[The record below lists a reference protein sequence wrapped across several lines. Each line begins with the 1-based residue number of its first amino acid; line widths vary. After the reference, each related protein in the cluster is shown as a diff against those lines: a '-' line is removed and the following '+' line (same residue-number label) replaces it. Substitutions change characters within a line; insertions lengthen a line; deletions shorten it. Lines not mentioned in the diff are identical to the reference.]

1 MKVLITGQ
9 NGYVGRVLTNLLL
22 KNKHNVLGCD
32 INYFPTAFD
41 NDLHEISNVASD
53 IRDITEKDLKKVD
66 VIMHLAGLSN
76 DPLGELNP
84 KLTHEIN
91 YLSTV
96 RLAKISKQAGVQ
108 KFIFSSSCS
117 TYGKNLTFANEN
129 SDLDPLT
136 EYAKSKVKSES
147 EILALKNEEFCPT
160 ILRNATVYG
169 NSPSLRLDLVV
180 NNLTASAFVTG
191 KVKLLSDGTA
201 WRPQLHVEDMSS
213 AFLTVMESSEELVRG
228 EIFNVGNN
236 DENFKVNQI
245 AEEVKKII
253 PGSEIEFV
261 NKSNKDS
268 RSYKVDFTKINNTL
282 GFKTKWNLEKGIKQL
297 YDFFKK
303 EKLIENDFHDKKF
316 YRLKQLKWLIANG
329 FLDENLRLN

>member
-22 KNKHNVLGCD
+22 ENKYDVLGCD

-41 NDLHEISNVASD
+41 NDLHEISNVTSD

-76 DPLGELNP
+76 DPLGELNS

-236 DENFKVNQI
+236 DENFKVYQI

-316 YRLKQLKWLIANG
+316 YRLEQLKWLIVNG

>member
-22 KNKHNVLGCD
+22 ENKYDVLGCD
-32 INYFPTAFD
+32 INYFPTTFD
-41 NDLHEISNVASD
+41 NDLHEISNVVSD

-76 DPLGELNP
+76 DPLGELNS

-108 KFIFSSSCS
+108 RFIFSSSCS

-129 SDLDPLT
+129 SDLEPLT

-147 EILALKNEEFCPT
+147 EILVLKDEEFCPT
-160 ILRNATVYG
+160 VLRNATVYG

-201 WRPQLHVEDMSS
+201 WRPQLHVEDMSN
-213 AFLTVMESSEELVRG
+213 AFLTVMESSEELIRG
-228 EIFNVGNN
+228 QIFNVGNN
-236 DENFKVNQI
+236 DENFKIYQI

-253 PGSEIEFV
+253 PGSKIEFV

-303 EKLIENDFHDKKF
+303 EKLVENDFHDKKF
-316 YRLKQLKWLIANG
+316 NRLKQLKWLIENG

>member
-22 KNKHNVLGCD
+22 ENKYDVLGCD
-32 INYFPTAFD
+32 INYFPTTFD
-41 NDLHEISNVASD
+41 NNLHEISNVVSD

-66 VIMHLAGLSN
+66 VVMHLAGLTN
-76 DPLGELNP
+76 DPLGELNS

-108 KFIFSSSCS
+108 RFIFSSSCS

-129 SDLDPLT
+129 SDLEPLT

-147 EILALKNEEFCPT
+147 EILVLKDEEFCPT
-160 ILRNATVYG
+160 VLRNATVYG

-201 WRPQLHVEDMSS
+201 WRPQLHVEDMSN
-213 AFLTVMESSEELVRG
+213 AFLTVMESSEELIRG
-228 EIFNVGNN
+228 QIFNVGNN
-236 DENFKVNQI
+236 DENFKIYQI

-303 EKLIENDFHDKKF
+303 EKLVENDFHDKKF
-316 YRLKQLKWLIANG
+316 NRLKQLKWLIENG

>member
-22 KNKHNVLGCD
+22 ENKYDVLGCD
-32 INYFPTAFD
+32 INYFPTTFD
-41 NDLHEISNVASD
+41 NNLHEISNVVSD

-66 VIMHLAGLSN
+66 VVMHLAGLSN
-76 DPLGELNP
+76 DPLGELNS

-108 KFIFSSSCS
+108 RFIFSSSCS

-129 SDLDPLT
+129 SDLEPLT

-147 EILALKNEEFCPT
+147 EILVLKDEEFCPT
-160 ILRNATVYG
+160 VLRNATVYG

-201 WRPQLHVEDMSS
+201 WRPQLHVEDMSN
-213 AFLTVMESSEELVRG
+213 AFLTVMESSEELIRG
-228 EIFNVGNN
+228 QIFNVGNN
-236 DENFKVNQI
+236 DENFKIYQI

-253 PGSEIEFV
+253 PGSKIEFV

-303 EKLIENDFHDKKF
+303 EKLVENDFHDKKF
-316 YRLKQLKWLIANG
+316 NRLKQLKWLIENG

>member
-22 KNKHNVLGCD
+22 ENKYDVLGCD
-32 INYFPTAFD
+32 INYFPTPFD
-41 NDLHEISNVASD
+41 NDLHEISNVVSD

-76 DPLGELNP
+76 DPLGELNS

-108 KFIFSSSCS
+108 RFIFSSSCS

-129 SDLDPLT
+129 SDLEPLT

-147 EILALKNEEFCPT
+147 EILALKDEEFCPT
-160 ILRNATVYG
+160 VLRNATVYG

-201 WRPQLHVEDMSS
+201 WRPQLHVEDMSN
-213 AFLTVMESSEELVRG
+213 AFLTVMESSEELIRG
-228 EIFNVGNN
+228 HIFNVGNN
-236 DENFKVNQI
+236 DENFKIYQI

-303 EKLIENDFHDKKF
+303 EKLVENDFHDKKF
-316 YRLKQLKWLIANG
+316 NRLKQLKWLIENG
-329 FLDENLRLN
+329 FLDKNLRLN

>member
-22 KNKHNVLGCD
+22 ENKYDVLGCD

-213 AFLTVMESSEELVRG
+213 AFLTVMESPEELVSG

-236 DENFKVNQI
+236 DENFTVHQI
-245 AEEVKKII
+245 AEEVERII
-253 PGSEIEFV
+253 PNSEIEFV

>member
-22 KNKHNVLGCD
+22 ENKYDVLGCD
-32 INYFPTAFD
+32 INYFPTTFD
-41 NDLHEISNVASD
+41 NNLHEISNVVSD

-66 VIMHLAGLSN
+66 VVMHLAGLSN
-76 DPLGELNP
+76 DPLGELNS

-108 KFIFSSSCS
+108 RFIFSSSCS

-129 SDLDPLT
+129 SDLEPLT

-147 EILALKNEEFCPT
+147 EILVLKDEEFCPT
-160 ILRNATVYG
+160 VLRNATVYG

-201 WRPQLHVEDMSS
+201 WRPQLHVEDMSN
-213 AFLTVMESSEELVRG
+213 AFLTVMESSEELIRG
-228 EIFNVGNN
+228 QIFNVGNN
-236 DENFKVNQI
+236 DENFKIYQI

-253 PGSEIEFV
+253 PGSKIEFV

-303 EKLIENDFHDKKF
+303 EKLVENDFHDRKF
-316 YRLKQLKWLIANG
+316 NRLKQLKWLIENG

>member
-22 KNKHNVLGCD
+22 ENKYDVLGCD
-32 INYFPTAFD
+32 INYFPTTFD
-41 NDLHEISNVASD
+41 NNLHEISNVVSD

-66 VIMHLAGLSN
+66 VVMHLAGLSN
-76 DPLGELNP
+76 DPLGELNS

-108 KFIFSSSCS
+108 RFIFSSSCS

-129 SDLDPLT
+129 SDLEPLT

-147 EILALKNEEFCPT
+147 EILDLKYEEFCPT
-160 ILRNATVYG
+160 VLRNATVYG

-201 WRPQLHVEDMSS
+201 WRPQLHVEDMSN
-213 AFLTVMESSEELVRG
+213 AFLTVMESSEELIRG
-228 EIFNVGNN
+228 QIFNVGNN
-236 DENFKVNQI
+236 DENFKIYQI
-245 AEEVKKII
+245 AEEVERTIHD
-253 PGSEIEFV
+253 SEIEFV

-303 EKLIENDFHDKKF
+303 EKLVENDFHDKKF
-316 YRLKQLKWLIANG
+316 NRLKQLKWLIENG

>member
-22 KNKHNVLGCD
+22 ENKYDVLGCD

-303 EKLIENDFHDKKF
+303 EKLVENDFHDKKF
-316 YRLKQLKWLIANG
+316 NRLKQLKWLIENG

>member
-1 MKVLITGQ
+1 MKILITGQ

-22 KNKHNVLGCD
+22 ENKYDILGCD
-32 INYFPTAFD
+32 INYFPTPFD
-41 NDLHEISNVASD
+41 NDLHEISNVVSD

-76 DPLGELNP
+76 DPLGELNS

-108 KFIFSSSCS
+108 RFIFSSSCS

-129 SDLDPLT
+129 SDLEPLT

-147 EILALKNEEFCPT
+147 EILALKDEEFCPT
-160 ILRNATVYG
+160 VLRNATVYG

-201 WRPQLHVEDMSS
+201 WRPQLHVEDMSN
-213 AFLTVMESSEELVRG
+213 AFLTVMESSEELIRG
-228 EIFNVGNN
+228 QIFNVGNN
-236 DENFKVNQI
+236 DENFKIYQI

-303 EKLIENDFHDKKF
+303 EKLVENDFHDKKF
-316 YRLKQLKWLIANG
+316 NRLKQLKWLIENG
-329 FLDENLRLN
+329 FLDKNLRLN

>member
-22 KNKHNVLGCD
+22 ENKYDVLGCD
-32 INYFPTAFD
+32 INYFPAAFD
-41 NDLHEISNVASD
+41 NDLHEISNIASD

-108 KFIFSSSCS
+108 RFIFSSSCS

-147 EILALKNEEFCPT
+147 EILGLKDEEFCPT

-180 NNLTASAFVTG
+180 NNLTASAFLTG

-213 AFLTVMESSEELVRG
+213 AFLTVMESSEELVNG

-236 DENFKVNQI
+236 DENFKIYQI

-253 PGSEIEFV
+253 PGSKIEFV

-303 EKLIENDFHDKKF
+303 EKLVENDFHDKKF
-316 YRLKQLKWLIANG
+316 NRLKQLKWLIENG

>member
-22 KNKHNVLGCD
+22 ENKYDVLGCD
-32 INYFPTAFD
+32 INYFPTPFD
-41 NDLHEISNVASD
+41 NDLHEISNVVSD

-147 EILALKNEEFCPT
+147 EILALKDEEFCPT
-160 ILRNATVYG
+160 VLRNATVYG

-191 KVKLLSDGTA
+191 KGKLLSDGTA

>member
-22 KNKHNVLGCD
+22 ENKYDVLGCD
-32 INYFPTAFD
+32 INYFPAAFD
-41 NDLHEISNVASD
+41 NDLHEISNVTSD

-76 DPLGELNP
+76 DPLGELNS

-108 KFIFSSSCS
+108 RFIFSSSCS

>member
-1 MKVLITGQ
+1 
-9 NGYVGRVLTNLLL
+9 
-22 KNKHNVLGCD
+22 
-32 INYFPTAFD
+32 
-41 NDLHEISNVASD
+41 
-53 IRDITEKDLKKVD
+53 
-66 VIMHLAGLSN
+66 
-76 DPLGELNP
+76 
-84 KLTHEIN
+84 
-91 YLSTV
+91 LSTV

-147 EILALKNEEFCPT
+147 EILALKDEEFCPT
-160 ILRNATVYG
+160 VLRNATVYG

-180 NNLTASAFVTG
+180 NNLTASAFLTG

-213 AFLTVMESSEELVRG
+213 AFLTVMESSEELIRG
-228 EIFNVGNN
+228 QIFNVGNN
-236 DENFKVNQI
+236 DENFKIYQI
-245 AEEVKKII
+245 AEEVERIV
-253 PGSEIEFV
+253 PNSEIEFV

-303 EKLIENDFHDKKF
+303 EKLVENDFHDKKF
-316 YRLKQLKWLIANG
+316 NRLKQLKWLIENG

>member
-22 KNKHNVLGCD
+22 ENKYDVLGCD

-76 DPLGELNP
+76 DPLGELNS

>member
-22 KNKHNVLGCD
+22 KNNHNVLGCD
-32 INYFPTAFD
+32 INYFPAAFD
-41 NDLHEISNVASD
+41 NDLHEISNIASD

-76 DPLGELNP
+76 DPLGELNS

-96 RLAKISKQAGVQ
+96 RLAKISKQVGVQ

-147 EILALKNEEFCPT
+147 EILGLKDEEFCPT

-180 NNLTASAFVTG
+180 NNLTASAFLTG

-213 AFLTVMESSEELVRG
+213 AFLTVMESSEELVNG

-236 DENFKVNQI
+236 DENFTVHQI
-245 AEEVKKII
+245 AEEVERTI
-253 PGSEIEFV
+253 PDSEIEFV

-282 GFKTKWNLEKGIKQL
+282 GFKTKWSLEKGIKQL

-316 YRLKQLKWLIANG
+316 YRLKQLKWLIENNR
-329 FLDENLRLN
+329 LDNNLKFN

>member
-22 KNKHNVLGCD
+22 ENKYDVLGCD

-108 KFIFSSSCS
+108 RFIFSSSCS

-213 AFLTVMESSEELVRG
+213 AFLTVMESPEELVSG

-236 DENFKVNQI
+236 DENFTVHQI
-245 AEEVKKII
+245 AEEVERII
-253 PGSEIEFV
+253 PDSEIEFV

>member
-1 MKVLITGQ
+1 M
-9 NGYVGRVLTNLLL
+9 
-22 KNKHNVLGCD
+22 
-32 INYFPTAFD
+32 
-41 NDLHEISNVASD
+41 
-53 IRDITEKDLKKVD
+53 
-66 VIMHLAGLSN
+66 
-76 DPLGELNP
+76 
-84 KLTHEIN
+84 
-91 YLSTV
+91 STV

-108 KFIFSSSCS
+108 RFIFSSSCS

-129 SDLDPLT
+129 SDLEPLT

-147 EILALKNEEFCPT
+147 EILALKDEEFCPT
-160 ILRNATVYG
+160 VLRNATVYG

-201 WRPQLHVEDMSS
+201 WRPQLHVEDMSN
-213 AFLTVMESSEELVRG
+213 AFLTVMESSEELIRG
-228 EIFNVGNN
+228 HIFNVGNN
-236 DENFKVNQI
+236 DENFKIYQI

-303 EKLIENDFHDKKF
+303 EKLVENDFHDKKF
-316 YRLKQLKWLIANG
+316 NRLKQLKWLIENG
-329 FLDENLRLN
+329 FLDKNLRLN

>member
-22 KNKHNVLGCD
+22 ENKYDVLGCD
-32 INYFPTAFD
+32 INYFPTTFD
-41 NDLHEISNVASD
+41 NNLHEISNVVSD

-66 VIMHLAGLSN
+66 VVMHLAGLSN
-76 DPLGELNP
+76 DPLGELNS

-108 KFIFSSSCS
+108 RFIFSSSCS

-129 SDLDPLT
+129 SDLEPLT

-147 EILALKNEEFCPT
+147 EILALKDEEFCPT
-160 ILRNATVYG
+160 VLRNATVYG

-201 WRPQLHVEDMSS
+201 WRPQLHVEDMSN
-213 AFLTVMESSEELVRG
+213 AFLTVMESSEELIRG
-228 EIFNVGNN
+228 QIFNVGNN
-236 DENFKVNQI
+236 DENFTVHQI
-245 AEEVKKII
+245 AEEVERII
-253 PGSEIEFV
+253 PDSEIEFV

-303 EKLIENDFHDKKF
+303 EKLVENDFHDKKF
-316 YRLKQLKWLIANG
+316 NRLKQLKWLIENG

>member
-22 KNKHNVLGCD
+22 ENKYDVLGCD
-32 INYFPTAFD
+32 INYFPAAFD
-41 NDLHEISNVASD
+41 NDLHEISNIASD

-76 DPLGELNP
+76 DPLGELNS

-108 KFIFSSSCS
+108 RFIFSSSCS

-129 SDLDPLT
+129 SDLEPLT

-147 EILALKNEEFCPT
+147 EILDLKDEEFCPT

-180 NNLTASAFVTG
+180 NNLTASAFLTG

-213 AFLTVMESSEELVRG
+213 AFLTVMESSEELVNG

-236 DENFKVNQI
+236 DENFTVHQI
-245 AEEVKKII
+245 AEEVERII
-253 PGSEIEFV
+253 PDSEIEFV

-316 YRLKQLKWLIANG
+316 YRLKQLKWLIENNR
-329 FLDENLRLN
+329 LDNNLKFN

>member
-22 KNKHNVLGCD
+22 ENKYDVLGCD

-316 YRLKQLKWLIANG
+316 NRLKQLKWLIANG

>member
-22 KNKHNVLGCD
+22 ENKYDVLGCD
-32 INYFPTAFD
+32 INYFPTPFD
-41 NDLHEISNVASD
+41 NDLHEISNVVSD

-76 DPLGELNP
+76 DPLGELNS

-108 KFIFSSSCS
+108 RFIFSSSCS

-129 SDLDPLT
+129 SDLEPLT

-147 EILALKNEEFCPT
+147 EILALKDEEFCPT
-160 ILRNATVYG
+160 VLRNATVYG

-201 WRPQLHVEDMSS
+201 WRPQLHVEDMSN
-213 AFLTVMESSEELVRG
+213 AFLTVMESSEELIRG
-228 EIFNVGNN
+228 QIFNVGNN
-236 DENFKVNQI
+236 DENFKIYQI

-303 EKLIENDFHDKKF
+303 EKLVENDFHDKKF
-316 YRLKQLKWLIANG
+316 NRLKQLKWLIENG
-329 FLDENLRLN
+329 FLDKNLRLN

>member
-22 KNKHNVLGCD
+22 ENKYDVLGCD
-32 INYFPTAFD
+32 INYFPTPFD
-41 NDLHEISNVASD
+41 NDLNEISNVTSD

-66 VIMHLAGLSN
+66 VVMHLAGLSN
-76 DPLGELNP
+76 DPLGELNS

-108 KFIFSSSCS
+108 RFIFSSSCS
-117 TYGKNLTFANEN
+117 TYGKNLTFSNEN
-129 SDLDPLT
+129 SDLEPLT

-147 EILALKNEEFCPT
+147 EILALKDEEFCPT
-160 ILRNATVYG
+160 VLRNATVYG
-169 NSPSLRLDLVV
+169 NSPRLRLDLVV

-201 WRPQLHVEDMSS
+201 WRPQLHVEDMSN
-213 AFLTVMESSEELVRG
+213 AFLTVMESSEELIRG
-228 EIFNVGNN
+228 QIFNVGNN
-236 DENFKVNQI
+236 DENFKIYQI

-303 EKLIENDFHDKKF
+303 EKLVENDFHDKKF
-316 YRLKQLKWLIANG
+316 NRLKQLKWLIENG
-329 FLDENLRLN
+329 FLDKNLRLN

>member
-22 KNKHNVLGCD
+22 ENKYDVLGCD

-66 VIMHLAGLSN
+66 VIIHLAGLSN

-96 RLAKISKQAGVQ
+96 RLAKISKQVGVQ

-147 EILALKNEEFCPT
+147 EILALKDEEFCPT
-160 ILRNATVYG
+160 VLRNATVYG

-201 WRPQLHVEDMSS
+201 WRPQLHVEDMSN
-213 AFLTVMESSEELVRG
+213 AFLTVMESSEELIRG
-228 EIFNVGNN
+228 QIFNVGNN
-236 DENFKVNQI
+236 DENFKIYQI
-245 AEEVKKII
+245 AEEVERIV
-253 PGSEIEFV
+253 PNSEIEFV

-303 EKLIENDFHDKKF
+303 EKLVENDFHDKKF
-316 YRLKQLKWLIANG
+316 NRLKQLKWLIENG

>member
-22 KNKHNVLGCD
+22 ENKYDVLGCD
-32 INYFPTAFD
+32 INYFPTTFD
-41 NDLHEISNVASD
+41 NNLHEISNVVSD

-66 VIMHLAGLSN
+66 VVMHLAGLSN
-76 DPLGELNP
+76 DPLGELNS

-108 KFIFSSSCS
+108 RFIFSSSCS

-129 SDLDPLT
+129 SDLEPLT

-147 EILALKNEEFCPT
+147 EILALKDEEFCPT
-160 ILRNATVYG
+160 VLRNATVYG

-201 WRPQLHVEDMSS
+201 WRPQLHVEDMSN
-213 AFLTVMESSEELVRG
+213 AFLTVMESSEELIRG
-228 EIFNVGNN
+228 QIFNVGNN
-236 DENFKVNQI
+236 DENFKIYQI

-253 PGSEIEFV
+253 PGSKIEFV

-303 EKLIENDFHDKKF
+303 EKLVENDFHDKKF
-316 YRLKQLKWLIANG
+316 NRLKQLKWLIENG

>member
-22 KNKHNVLGCD
+22 KNEYDVLGCD
-32 INYFPTAFD
+32 INYFAAAFD

-76 DPLGELNP
+76 DPLGELNS

-96 RLAKISKQAGVQ
+96 RLAKISKQVGVQ